1 MQFMIRHLSVVLAL
15 AATAAPLASAAA
27 DQPSVPHASG
37 VEQAQGV
44 AHVVGIADSLV
55 LRHNSIAVTVD
66 LTKHSTPSKPSKAPA
81 HAPIAMAFAAAA
93 ATRRSGRKRA
103 TKGTKAEGTDARDP
117 RLQLG
122 ATAPPDAEPVVM
134 PAAGSPL
141 AKEAEE
147 DQREATNKRRSEVN
161 KQLAKQGQ
169 LRGSAL
175 APVLPPGVIAPPDP
189 DESDNI
195 KETGKFDETVEGGRY
210 LHPDGKYR
218 DAEGRVLGK
227 K

>member
-1 MQFMIRHLSVVLAL
+1 MRFTIRHLSVVLAL

-27 DQPSVPHASG
+27 DQPSAPRAYS
-37 VEQAQGV
+37 VERAQGV
-44 AHVVGIADSLV
+44 PHVVDSLV
-55 LRHNSIAVTVD
+55 LRRDSIAVTVD

-103 TKGTKAEGTDARDP
+103 TKGTKAEGADARDP
-117 RLQLG
+117 RSQLG